1 MRDDDASGEEAGNG
15 IEWLEAI
22 DHTGDAGF
30 VVHGA
35 QMSELFSRAAWAL
48 FSIVCDVDT
57 VQPAETIGLV
67 VQGSDRNDL
76 LVKWLSELN
85 FLHITQHRL
94 FCRFAVHEITETAL
108 RAEAAGEAIDLK
120 RHTVFTEVKAI
131 TYHQLRIEKS
141 DGLWKARVIV
151 DL

>member
-1 MRDDDASGEEAGNG
+1 MRDDQASEEEQAGG
-15 IEWLEAI
+15 IEWLEPI

-35 QMSELFSRAAWAL
+35 HMSELFSRAAWAL
-48 FSIVCDVDT
+48 FSVIADVEA
-57 VQPAETIGLV
+57 VQPEETIGLV
-67 VQGSDRNDL
+67 VHGSDRHDL
-76 LVKWLSELN
+76 MVKWLSELN

-94 FCRFAVHEITETAL
+94 FCRFSLHEISETGL
-108 RAEAAGEAIDLK
+108 RAEVAGEAIDLK

-131 TYHQLRIEKS
+131 TYHQLRIEKV
-141 DGLWKARVIV
+141 DELWQARVIV